1 LPAPRGSV
9 PPVASEF
16 FIETQSPVTPRL
28 RIGYRVSVG
37 ARCVAR
43 RSGPG
48 LIGIE
53 IRRGDGGDPET
64 YPAVVDFL
72 LYGPVLST
80 EEVTL
85 KLGAI
90 DMVGT
95 GSYPRT
101 YQLRV
106 MAIGGVDDIFVSDPN
121 LATSPYSQPGI
132 QA

>member
-1 LPAPRGSV
+1 M
-9 PPVASEF
+9 ASEVF
-16 FIETQSPVTPRL
+16 LETQSDVEPRL

-37 ARCVAR
+37 ARCLAK

-53 IRRGDGGDPET
+53 IRRGDGGAPEAYT
-64 YPAVVDFL
+64 ATVDFL
-72 LYGPVLST
+72 LYGPVAAA
-80 EEVTL
+80 EEIELT
-85 KLGAI
+85 LGAI

-106 MAIGGVDDIFVSDPN
+106 AAIGGGDDVSVRDAN
-121 LATSPYSQPGI
+121 LATSPYSEPGLLPP
-132 QA
+132 

>member
-1 LPAPRGSV
+1 MVAFL
-9 PPVASEF
+9 VASEF
-16 FIETQSPVTPRL
+16 TIETQSPVTPLL

-37 ARCVAR
+37 ARCLAK

-53 IRRGDGGDPET
+53 IRRGDGEVVEA
-64 YPAVVDFL
+64 YPFPVDFRI
-72 LYGPVLST
+72 YGPVAAA
-80 EEVTL
+80 EEIEIEL
-85 KLGAI
+85 AAI

-106 MAIGGVDDIFVSDPN
+106 MAIGGVDDINARDVN
-121 LATSPYSQPGI
+121 LATSPYSEPGI
-132 QA
+132 APP

>member
-1 LPAPRGSV
+1 
-9 PPVASEF
+9 VASEVF
-16 FIETQSPVTPRL
+16 LETQSDVEPRL

-37 ARCVAR
+37 ARCLAK

-53 IRRGDGGDPET
+53 IRRGDGGAPEVYT
-64 YPAVVDFL
+64 ATVDFL
-72 LYGPVLST
+72 LYGPVAAA
-80 EEVTL
+80 EEIELT
-85 KLGAI
+85 LGAI

-106 MAIGGVDDIFVSDPN
+106 AAIGGVDDVSIRDVN
-121 LATSPYSQPGI
+121 LATSPYSEPGLLPP
-132 QA
+132 

>member
-1 LPAPRGSV
+1 
-9 PPVASEF
+9 VASEVF
-16 FIETQSPVTPRL
+16 LETQSPVTPRL

-37 ARCVAR
+37 ARCLAK

-53 IRRGDGGDPET
+53 IRRGDGGFPEVYT
-64 YPAVVDFL
+64 ATVDFL
-72 LYGPVLST
+72 LCGPVLAG
-80 EEVTL
+80 EEIELT
-85 KLGAI
+85 LGAI

-106 MAIGGVDDIFVSDPN
+106 AAIGGVDNVNVRDAN
-121 LATSPYSQPGI
+121 LATSPYSEPGLLPP
-132 QA
+132 

>member
-1 LPAPRGSV
+1 M
-9 PPVASEF
+9 ASEF
-16 FIETQSPVTPRL
+16 LLETQTQVTPRL

-37 ARCVAR
+37 ARCLAK

-53 IRRGDGGDPET
+53 IRRGDGALVET
-64 YPAVVDFL
+64 YPAAVDFL
-72 LYGPVLST
+72 LFGPVAAA
-80 EEVTL
+80 EEITL
-85 KLGAI
+85 ELGAI

-106 MAIGGVDDIFVSDPN
+106 VAIGGVDDITVRDAN
-121 LATSPYSQPGI
+121 LATSPYSEPGL
-132 QA
+132 APP

>member
-1 LPAPRGSV
+1 
-9 PPVASEF
+9 VAAEVF
-16 FIETQSPVTPRL
+16 LETQSPVTPRL

-37 ARCVAR
+37 ARCLAK

-48 LIGIE
+48 LLGIE
-53 IRRGDGGDPET
+53 IRRGDGGIVET
-64 YPAVVDFL
+64 YPATVDFL
-72 LYGPVLST
+72 LFGPVLAG
-80 EEVTL
+80 EEIEL

-106 MAIGGVDDIFVSDPN
+106 RAIGGVDDVSIRDAN

-132 QA
+132 LPP